1 MRTYAGRVLKVYA
14 AAPKPKEVKGKAVT
28 ERARRCVALH
38 TTEVRPIPP
47 HVKQRQKQEI
57 EGHVMRLES
66 VDRLSAL
73 ATTTTTTAAAA
84 ASPFAALPEGVD
96 ATEIPETEQVWPQV
110 RSCLAAYL
118 PVSLSLCVSCRLSLA
133 ILLHA
138 CLSVCLP
145 SCLSVGRSIF
155 LRYPLA

>member
-1 MRTYAGRVLKVYA
+1 MSPSINLTRRAYDEDDVEQGRSPNGLGSLMA
-14 AAPKPKEVKGKAVT
+14 DESAMLSFVT
-28 ERARRCVALH
+28 
-38 TTEVRPIPP
+38 VRPYLDI
-47 HVKQRQKQEI
+47 
-57 EGHVMRLES
+57 
-66 VDRLSAL
+66 
-73 ATTTTTTAAAA
+73 
-84 ASPFAALPEGVD
+84 PFAALPEGAD

>member
-1 MRTYAGRVLKVYA
+1 MRTYAGRVLKVYT
-14 AAPKPKEVKGKAVT
+14 AAPQPKEVKGKAVT
-28 ERARRCVALH
+28 ERGRRSVALH
-38 TTEVRPIPP
+38 TTKVKPIPP

-66 VDRLSAL
+66 VDHLSAL
-73 ATTTTTTAAAA
+73 ATTTTTTTAAA
-84 ASPFAALPEGVD
+84 LEGVD

-145 SCLSVGRSIF
+145 SCLLVGRSIF

>member
-1 MRTYAGRVLKVYA
+1 MRTYAGRVLKVYT

-28 ERARRCVALH
+28 ERGRRSVALH
-38 TTEVRPIPP
+38 TTEVKPIPP

-66 VDRLSAL
+66 VDHLSAL
-73 ATTTTTTAAAA
+73 ATTTTTTTAAA
-84 ASPFAALPEGVD
+84 LEGVD